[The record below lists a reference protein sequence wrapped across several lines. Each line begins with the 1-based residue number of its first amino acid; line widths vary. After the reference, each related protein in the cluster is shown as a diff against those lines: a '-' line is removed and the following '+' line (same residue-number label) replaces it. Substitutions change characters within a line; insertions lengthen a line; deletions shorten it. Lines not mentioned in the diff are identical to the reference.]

1 MFIAEENPNC
11 FVKEETNGIECQ
23 TNRLPAGTNLS
34 YLKGAVATPLVA
46 LSKNPEHTQQL
57 LSILSRRQ
65 SSEIASTE
73 RTFNNSSNSN
83 PNESGLSLT
92 INNNS
97 NEFNSKQENFKVDKG
112 IFLYCSVG

>member
-1 MFIAEENPNC
+1 M
-11 FVKEETNGIECQ
+11 KEETNGIECQ

-83 PNESGLSLT
+83 PNESGLT

-97 NEFNSKQENFKVDKG
+97 NEFTSKQENFKVDKG
-112 IFLYCSVG
+112 ILLYCSVS